1 MSPDAVVV
9 GSGPNGLAAAVVLAR
24 AGLSVHVI
32 EAADRIGGG
41 ARSEPLFDADVVH
54 DLCSAVHP
62 LAAASRF
69 FREFG
74 LAERVELCAPEVSY
88 AHPLTSGASTTSAG
102 GPRTALAYRDLDRT
116 CDRLG
121 VDGPRWRA
129 LMAPLA
135 ERGERVVEL
144 LLSDQRRLP
153 RNLTTPLA
161 LATRTLTHGTRLG
174 TRTFSRD
181 HAPALLA
188 GVAAHAMGPLPSL
201 PGAVTAL
208 LLGHLAHTTGWPVP
222 RGGSASI
229 VAALAAEITAH
240 GGTIETGTR
249 VNDLRALQASTGAR
263 AVLLDVGAAE
273 FARIAHP
280 VLPERYRKRL
290 ARFRAGPGVCKVDFL
305 VAEPIPWTDQDISRA
320 GTVHLGGTR
329 AEVFAAENAPAR
341 GYRAHRPFVLLADPA
356 VADPTREVA
365 GKRPV
370 WAYCH
375 VPHGDPRDA
384 ADAIQARIEEF
395 APGFGDTLL
404 ARRSMT
410 APELARGNPNYVGGD
425 IAAGA
430 VSVRQSLARP
440 TLQWHPHR
448 TPLRGVYLCSASTLP
463 GPGVHGMAGYH
474 AARDALRREFD
485 GTATTP

>member
-41 ARSEPLFDADVVH
+41 VRSEPLFDTDIVH

-62 LAAASRF
+62 LAAASPF

-74 LAERVELCAPEVSY
+74 LAGRVELCVPDVSY
-88 AHPLTSGASTTSAG
+88 AHPLTSGDSGRTS
-102 GPRTALAYRDLDRT
+102 TALAYRDLNRA

-121 VDGPRWRA
+121 EDGARWRA

-135 ERGERVVEL
+135 DRGERVAEL
-144 LLSDQRRLP
+144 LLSDQRHLP
-153 RNLTTPLA
+153 LDLTTPLT

-174 TRTFSRD
+174 ARAFTRD
-181 HAPALLA
+181 QAPALLA

-201 PGAVTAL
+201 PGAATAL
-208 LLGHLAHTTGWPVP
+208 LLGYLAHTTGWPVP

-229 VAALAAEITAH
+229 VTALAAEIAAH

-249 VNDLRALQASTGAR
+249 INDLRALQASTDAR

-273 FARIAHP
+273 FARIARP
-280 VLPERYRKRL
+280 VLPERYRRRL
-290 ARFRAGPGVCKVDFL
+290 AAFRPGPGVCKVDFL
-305 VAEPIPWTDQDISRA
+305 VSEAIPWADPEIGGA

-341 GYRAHRPFVLLADPA
+341 GYRANRPFVLLADPA
-356 VADPTREVA
+356 VADPTRAVA

-384 ADAIQARIEEF
+384 AGAIQARIEEF
-395 APGFGDTLL
+395 APGFGDTVL
-404 ARRSMT
+404 ARRSVT
-410 APELARGNPNYVGGD
+410 ATELARHNPNYVGGD

-430 VSVRQSLARP
+430 VSVRQLLARP
-440 TLQWHPHR
+440 TPQWHPHR
-448 TPLRGVYLCSASTLP
+448 TPLRGVYLCSASTPP

-485 GTATTP
+485 AIP